1 MNAELKAK
9 WVEALRS
16 GRYKQGRGFLRNAND
31 EFCCLGVLC
40 DVVDSSKWMHPAKD
54 KAQFWDGLRL
64 SVPDNI
70 GLTFSQ
76 SSYAGLNDIQMKS
89 FNEIADFVEAN
100 E

>member
-9 WVEALRS
+9 WIEALRS

-40 DVVDSSKWMHPAKD
+40 DIVDPSRWEKNGN
-54 KAQFWDGLRL
+54 KACAWDGLRMYP
-64 SVPDNI
+64 PDY
-70 GLTFSQ
+70 LEPSMTRQ
-76 SSYAGLNDIQMKS
+76 YPHMNDVQKLS